1 MLCYDI
7 TYVFLFLTL
16 KGLGPCQTF
25 KISIHLGKQSRWK
38 TMKTLFPGGNLP
50 FRPFLF
56 LSD

>member
-25 KISIHLGKQSRWK
+25 KISIHLGFILVSAYSTW
-38 TMKTLFPGGNLP
+38 
-50 FRPFLF
+50 
-56 LSD
+56 